1 MTKILYLHGFA
12 SSADSTKANLIDSF
26 IKKNT
31 KKTKI
36 LIPDLDNNIE
46 NAYHQIEKIILKES
60 PSSFMGSSLG
70 GFYGIYFSEKYNL
83 PCVNINPAI
92 PPLSMSEYLGEN
104 KNYST
109 GDKFIIDQ
117 KQLDFLDAMGQKIKK
132 IKKKDRPEKQ
142 AIVNAIQAWNKC
154 DDWKK
159 EGGSFVPG
167 LHLWIKNEKWLD
179 LPEQPAKKPIRI
191 LTKEML

>member
-12 SSADSTKANLIDSF
+12 SSADSTKANLIYSF

-31 KKTKI
+31 KEAEI

-46 NAYHQIEKIILKES
+46 KAYNQMEKIIREES

-70 GFYGIYFSEKYNL
+70 GFYGIFFSEKYDL

-92 PPLSMSEYLGEN
+92 PPLDMSGYLGEN

-109 GDKFIIDQ
+109 GEKFIIDQ
-117 KQLDFLDAMGQKIKK
+117 KQLDLLNSMGQKIKK
-132 IKKKDRPEKQ
+132 IKKPTNFMTLIQSKDEVLDYKQ
-142 AIVNAIQAWNKC
+142 AIEYFSGSQIDITFGGNHSFENFELYLSKIQKFLN
-154 DDWKK
+154 
-159 EGGSFVPG
+159 
-167 LHLWIKNEKWLD
+167 LH
-179 LPEQPAKKPIRI
+179 
-191 LTKEML
+191 

>member
-36 LIPDLDNNIE
+36 LIPDLDNNIK

-92 PPLSMSEYLGEN
+92 PPLSMSQYLGEN

-132 IKKKDRPEKQ
+132 IKKPNNFMTLVQSGDEILDYKQ
-142 AIVNAIQAWNKC
+142 AVKYFSGSQIYITYGGNHSYENFESNLIKIQKFLN
-154 DDWKK
+154 
-159 EGGSFVPG
+159 
-167 LHLWIKNEKWLD
+167 LH
-179 LPEQPAKKPIRI
+179 
-191 LTKEML
+191 

>member
-36 LIPDLDNNIE
+36 LIPDLDNNIK

-117 KQLDFLDAMGQKIKK
+117 KQLDFLDTMGQKIKM
-132 IKKKDRPEKQ
+132 IKKPKNFMTLVQSGDEVLDYKQ
-142 AIVNAIQAWNKC
+142 AIEYFSGSQIDITFGGNHSYENFESNLIKIQKFLN
-154 DDWKK
+154 
-159 EGGSFVPG
+159 
-167 LHLWIKNEKWLD
+167 LH
-179 LPEQPAKKPIRI
+179 
-191 LTKEML
+191 